1 MNHTDKTAQQP
12 DLAFQNLTML
22 QDRKKEIEKICLE
35 FNPYLDTIAPH
46 IKVQLIALGFDLE
59 NYDPFKIT
67 NKLLKMLDD
76 LTEKIEE
83 KSSPLRQ

>member
-1 MNHTDKTAQQP
+1 MNNIDKTTQQNIT
-12 DLAFQNLTML
+12 AFQN
-22 QDRKKEIEKICLE
+22 RKQMIEKICLE

-67 NKLLKMLDD
+67 NQLLKMLDE
-76 LTEKIEE
+76 LSEKIEE
-83 KSSPLRQ
+83 EKAPLRQ